1 MPRMHPPEKSATM
14 PRVSDSLFRFH
25 SGPPESDPRTDAE
38 LVFLAARQDQPAFD
52 ALYARHQ
59 AWVGRMCL
67 RFTNDEAAALDVF
80 QETWAY
86 FVKRLPTL
94 KLTSKLTTFLYPAIK
109 NLAASGGR
117 KRLHLTSDTVLES
130 AAGESTEP
138 APADVV
144 ARIGVSMI
152 ELAVRDL
159 PEGQREVVL
168 LRFVDDMSLGEI
180 AAALAIPVGTVKS
193 RLHLALA
200 ALRVDERV
208 AGLFR

>member
-1 MPRMHPPEKSATM
+1 MSG
-14 PRVSDSLFRFH
+14 VSDSLFRFH

-38 LVFLAARQDQPAFD
+38 LVYLAARGDTQCFD

-86 FVKRLPTL
+86 FVRRLPTL

-109 NLAASGGR
+109 NLAATGGR
-117 KRLHLTSDTVLES
+117 KRLRLASDDTMES
-130 AAGESTEP
+130 AAGASREP
-138 APADVV
+138 APPDVV
-144 ARIGVSMI
+144 ARIGTSPI
-152 ELAVRDL
+152 EEAVKAL

-180 AAALAIPVGTVKS
+180 AAALDVPIGTVKS
-193 RLHLALA
+193 RLHGAIQT
-200 ALRVDERV
+200 LRADPRV
-208 AGLFR
+208 GELFA